1 MEWMLMPL
9 KRYAEFSGRS
19 RRMEFWMFILFTV
32 IVRYVLT
39 FVDGMIGMGVADG
52 GFSPL
57 SSLFSLAVL
66 VPTIAVAIRRMHD
79 SDRSGWWILLPI
91 VNLVFY
97 CLPGTTGS
105 NRFGED
111 PMGATSPD
119 VFS

>member
-19 RRMEFWMFILFTV
+19 RRMEYWMFFLFTL
-32 IVRYVLT
+32 IASLVLG
-39 FVDGMIGMGVADG
+39 FVDGMIGMGAADG
-52 GFSPL
+52 GMSPL
-57 SSLFSLAVL
+57 RLIFSLGTL
-66 VPTIAVAIRRMHD
+66 IPSIAVGVRRMHD
-79 SDRSGWWILLPI
+79 TDHSGWWLLVPI
-91 VNLVFY
+91 VNLVFA
-97 CLPGTTGS
+97 CTPGTTGP